1 MIDIHCHLIHGVDD
15 GPPTLRESLRMTEE
29 AAKAGTK
36 VIIATPHIKG
46 TDFDFD
52 YIFEHLY
59 DLAKA
64 AGEKRRESQAEVP
77 EIKLGSEVAIN
88 PILCDQ
94 VKKYGAL
101 RLADTRYVLVE
112 LPFDII
118 PTFTRDVL
126 YKLRL
131 KDYIPVIAHPE
142 RNRQI
147 LKTASFYVEL
157 IDSGCL
163 MQLDAA
169 SILGKNGRA
178 VKSFCKKVI
187 KANMVHFVATDAHS
201 SKSYV
206 QLAVKSRR
214 RVESWAG
221 RDFAEIVFVTNGQKL
236 LRNEEIESC
245 L

>member
-1 MIDIHCHLIHGVDD
+1 
-15 GPPTLRESLRMTEE
+15 
-29 AAKAGTK
+29 
-36 VIIATPHIKG
+36 
-46 TDFDFD
+46 
-52 YIFEHLY
+52 
-59 DLAKA
+59 
-64 AGEKRRESQAEVP
+64 
-77 EIKLGSEVAIN
+77 
-88 PILCDQ
+88 
-94 VKKYGAL
+94 
-101 RLADTRYVLVE
+101 
-112 LPFDII
+112 
-118 PTFTRDVL
+118 
-126 YKLRL
+126 
-131 KDYIPVIAHPE
+131 
-142 RNRQI
+142 
-147 LKTASFYVEL
+147 
-157 IDSGCL
+157 